1 MKVGFIGAGNMA
13 GAILR
18 GMTAGGFSGND
29 LLVYDTDAAKLAALF
44 EECGV
49 RICDSGTE
57 VAEGADVLLLAV
69 KPQVFPDVL
78 PELAPILRQECP
90 LVISIAAGKTLA
102 SIEAFTGPGLP
113 IVRVMPNLNA
123 RVGEAM
129 SAFCGNAQV
138 TEEHRGTVRLI
149 FETVGEVMELDER
162 YFSAYSAIAGC
173 SPAFTFLYVDAL
185 AGAAVRYGIPKDAAL
200 KIAEQAVLGSARL
213 LKESGDHPRALMDAV
228 CSPGGTT
235 IEGVRAL
242 VRGGFEAAVQDAVE
256 AALRGWFD
264 GRRLGQSVL
273 RAALGELVFH
283 VEGVANYAL
292 TAPAADVAVE
302 ADVLP
307 RLGTLA
313 VEAMP

>member
-1 MKVGFIGAGNMA
+1 MKIGFIGAGNMA

-29 LLVYDTDAAKLAALF
+29 LLVYDTDAGKLAALF
-44 EECGV
+44 EECGI
-49 RICDSGTE
+49 RICDSGEE
-57 VAEGADVLLLAV
+57 VAEGVDALLLAV

-78 PELAPILRQECP
+78 PALSGVLGRRRP

-102 SIEAFTGPGLP
+102 SIEALAGPGLP

-129 SAFCGNAQV
+129 SAYCGNAFV
-138 TEEHRGTVRLI
+138 TEDQRDIVRLI

-185 AGAAVRYGIPKDAAL
+185 AEAAVRYGIPKAAAL

-213 LKESGDHPRALMDAV
+213 LKESGDHPRVLMDAV

-242 VRGGFEAAVQDAVE
+242 VRDGFEAAVQAAVE
-256 AALRGWFD
+256 ASTEKDRKLQVD
-264 GRRLGQSVL
+264 T
-273 RAALGELVFH
+273 
-283 VEGVANYAL
+283 
-292 TAPAADVAVE
+292 TA
-302 ADVLP
+302 
-307 RLGTLA
+307 G
-313 VEAMP
+313 